1 LKQKKG
7 LKLADKEYLRPP
19 QLADFPNG
27 TLPAFRY
34 FQQVAQAING
44 IKTDL
49 HDMETYADNAA
60 AVAGG
65 LSVGEIYKTAT
76 GELRIVV

>member
-1 LKQKKG
+1 
-7 LKLADKEYLRPP
+7 LADREYLRPP

-34 FQQVAQAING
+34 FQQVAQAINSL
-44 IKTDL
+44 KTDL
-49 HDMETYADNAA
+49 HDMETYANNAA